1 MATPPRNPS
10 PERTGIFSSV
20 FDFVSREFECFV
32 ANATG
37 RADEQQAPPQ
47 HKAHNKLR
55 KEPGRFRKT
64 RHDSPNARNAAKKV
78 ERAKQAARERDRA
91 NAGETS
97 RKRAETRPQEGEQD
111 QPATSSFNMPPPPV
125 PAASSSRPTM
135 PGSLFPR
142 SPSMMPETPRPI
154 LQFTPATPIR
164 ETAVEEHLPTP
175 TRSPPKRA
183 R

>member
-1 MATPPRNPS
+1 
-10 PERTGIFSSV
+10 
-20 FDFVSREFECFV
+20 ECFV

-37 RADEQQAPPQ
+37 RADEQQPSAAPRT
-47 HKAHNKLR
+47 HNKLR

-97 RKRAETRPQEGEQD
+97 RKRAETRYQEGEQD
-111 QPATSSFNMPPPPV
+111 QPDTSSFNMPPPPV

-164 ETAVEEHLPTP
+164 ETVVEEDLPTP
-175 TRSPPKRA
+175 TRSPPKRTRVNNGA
-183 R
+183 SRA